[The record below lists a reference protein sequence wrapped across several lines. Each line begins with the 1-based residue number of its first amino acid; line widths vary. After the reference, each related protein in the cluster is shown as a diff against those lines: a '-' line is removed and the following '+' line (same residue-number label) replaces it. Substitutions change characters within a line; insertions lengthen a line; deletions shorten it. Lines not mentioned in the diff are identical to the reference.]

1 MLEISSLGKSLYYYY
16 FRNEDKHN
24 KHEKTEEMI
33 VNIFKEN
40 KGRYGYRRMVYALR
54 NEYGLIVNH
63 KLVRKTMKKY
73 GLVYKAR
80 RHRKYSTYRG
90 TVGKIA
96 PNVLRRKF
104 AADAPFQKWATD
116 ITEFNINGSK
126 IYLSPI
132 IDMYNEEII
141 SYSISTSPNMNL
153 VLDMLEKAFKKLPP
167 HQKLILHSD
176 QGWHYQ
182 HPEYQARLR
191 HRGITQS
198 MSRKGNCL
206 DNSVMENF
214 FGKMKMET
222 IYLYHIRSMSEM
234 IDEINKYISY
244 YNFYRIKEKLGGYS
258 PVDYR
263 KMNQNNL

>member
-1 MLEISSLGKSLYYYY
+1 
-16 FRNEDKHN
+16 
-24 KHEKTEEMI
+24 MI

-40 KGRYGYRRMVYALR
+40 KGRYGYRRIVYALR

-63 KLVRKTMKKY
+63 KLVRKIMKKY

-80 RHRKYSTYRG
+80 RHRKYSSYRG

-126 IYLSPI
+126 IYLSTI

>member
-1 MLEISSLGKSLYYYY
+1 LLEISSLSKSLYYYY
-16 FRNEDKHN
+16 FHNEDKQN

-33 VNIFKEN
+33 FNIFKEN
-40 KGRYGYRRMVYALR
+40 KGRYGYRRIVLALR
-54 NEYGLIVNH
+54 NEYGLFANH
-63 KLVRKTMKKY
+63 KLVRKIMKKY
-73 GLVYKAR
+73 GLIYKAR
-80 RHRKYSTYRG
+80 RHRKYSSYRG
-90 TVGKIA
+90 TVGKVA
-96 PNVLRRKF
+96 PNVLRRQF
-104 AADAPFQKWATD
+104 AADGPFQKWATD

-126 IYLSPI
+126 SYLSPI

-167 HQKLILHSD
+167 HQKPILHSD

-191 HRGITQS
+191 HRGIVQS

-222 IYLYHIRSMSEM
+222 IYLYHIKSMSQM

-263 KMNQNNL
+263 KMNQKNL